1 MSRIGK
7 LPVPVLDKAKVT
19 VSGQTVNVEGP
30 KGKLEKTF
38 DGSVNIEL
46 VENEIRVTPADQSR
60 HSRAMYGTARS
71 IINNMVN
78 GVVNGYVKKLE
89 IKGVGFRAALAGNV
103 LDLALGYS
111 HPCEVIVPEGI
122 TVTVK
127 ENTKLT
133 VEGADKEIVGAIAA
147 KIYAFYPAEPYK
159 GKGVQIIGKHVR
171 RKEGKKSAK

>member
-7 LPVPVLDKAKVT
+7 LPIPVLDKAT
-19 VSGQTVNVEGP
+19 VAINGQTVNVEGP

-38 DGSVNIEL
+38 DNSVKIEL
-46 VENEIRVTPADQSR
+46 VDNEVRVSPVDQSR

-71 IINNMVN
+71 IINNMVK
-78 GVVNGYVKKLE
+78 GVVEGYSKQLV
-89 IKGVGFRAALAGNV
+89 IKGVGFRAALQGNK

-111 HPCEVIVPEGI
+111 HPCIVDVPAGI

-133 VEGADKEIVGAIAA
+133 VEGADKEVVGQVTAE
-147 KIYAFYPAEPYK
+147 IYSFYPAEPYK
-159 GKGVQIIGKHVR
+159 GKGVEIVGKHVR
-171 RKEGKKSAK
+171 RKEGKKSA

>member
-7 LPVPVLDKAKVT
+7 LPVPILDKAKVS
-19 VSGQTVNVEGP
+19 VEGQTVSVEGP

-38 DGSVNIEL
+38 DSAVKIEITDNSV
-46 VENEIRVTPADQSR
+46 RVSPVDESR
-60 HSRAMYGTARS
+60 HARAMYGTARS
-71 IINNMVN
+71 IINNMVT
-78 GVVNGYVKKLE
+78 GVVEGYSKKLE
-89 IKGVGFRAALAGNV
+89 IKGVGFRAALVGNK

-111 HPCEVIVPEGI
+111 HPCIVDVPAGI

-133 VEGADKEIVGAIAA
+133 VEGADKEAVGQVTA

-159 GKGVQIIGKHVR
+159 GKGVHIVGQYVR
-171 RKEGKKSAK
+171 RKEGKKSA